1 MYIKCNAFFNFHK
14 HSLSEATHAYNCLLK
29 APAWQRQRPT
39 KEAQTM
45 REAIQVVSVNIG
57 KSAPVNDGEGVY
69 ESGIFKHPVLGPVA
83 VTESGLDGDA
93 IVDMKFHGGPDQ
105 AVYVYNTED
114 YEWWAAQMDRDF
126 FPGLFGENLTVS
138 GLPSNLSI
146 GDRLLIGDVVLE
158 ATSARIP
165 CNTLAARMGDTG
177 FGMAFRK
184 AERPGV
190 YFRVLNPGLIAAD
203 DAVTLIESGDSHVT
217 IVDLFRFGFS
227 KTADAATLR
236 RYLEAPLAER
246 VREQV
251 TAALEAI
258 DSP

>member
-1 MYIKCNAFFNFHK
+1 
-14 HSLSEATHAYNCLLK
+14 
-29 APAWQRQRPT
+29 
-39 KEAQTM
+39 M
-45 REAIQVVSVNIG
+45 REAIQVISVNIG
-57 KSAPVNDGEGVY
+57 ESEALHDGNSVY
-69 ESGIFKHPVLGPVA
+69 ESGICKRPVPGPVA
-83 VTESGLDGDA
+83 VTETGLDGDA
-93 IVDMKFHGGPDQ
+93 IVDMKYHGGPDQ
-105 AVYVYNTED
+105 AIYLYNAED

-165 CNTLAARMGDTG
+165 CNTLAARMGDAG

-184 AERPGV
+184 AERPGA
-190 YFRVLNPGLIAAD
+190 YFRVLNPGQVAAA
-203 DAVTLIESGDSHVT
+203 DAVTLIESGDSNVT

-251 TAALEAI
+251 IAALDAI

>member
-1 MYIKCNAFFNFHK
+1 
-14 HSLSEATHAYNCLLK
+14 
-29 APAWQRQRPT
+29 
-39 KEAQTM
+39 M
-45 REAIQVVSVNIG
+45 RETIQVISVNIG
-57 KSAPVNDGEGVY
+57 ESAAVHDGNSVY
-69 ESGIFKHPVLGPVA
+69 ESGIFKRPVAGPVA
-83 VTESGLDGDA
+83 VTEAGLEGDA
-93 IVDMKFHGGPDQ
+93 IVDKKYHGGPDQ
-105 AVYVYNTED
+105 AIYVYNAED

-126 FPGLFGENLTVS
+126 FPGLFGENLTIS

-158 ATSARIP
+158 ATAARIP

-184 AERPGV
+184 AERPGT

-203 DAVTLIESGDSHVT
+203 DAVTLIESGDSRVT

-227 KTADAATLR
+227 KTADEATLS
-236 RYLEAPLAER
+236 RYLEAPLAGR

-251 TAALEAI
+251 VAALDAL

>member
-1 MYIKCNAFFNFHK
+1 
-14 HSLSEATHAYNCLLK
+14 
-29 APAWQRQRPT
+29 
-39 KEAQTM
+39 M
-45 REAIQVVSVNIG
+45 REAIQVISVNIG
-57 KSAPVNDGEGVY
+57 ESAAVNDGDSVY
-69 ESGIFKHPVLGPVA
+69 ESGIFKRPVLGPVA
-83 VTESGLDGDA
+83 VTETGLDGDA

-105 AVYVYNTED
+105 AIYIYNAED

-138 GLPSNLSI
+138 GLPSNLSV

-158 ATSARIP
+158 ATAARIP
-165 CNTLAARMGDTG
+165 CNTLAARMGDSG

-184 AERPGV
+184 AERPGT

-203 DAVTLIESGDSHVT
+203 DAVTLIESGDSRVT

-227 KTADAATLR
+227 NTNDAATLR
-236 RYLEAPLAER
+236 RYLDAPLAER

-251 TAALEAI
+251 IAALDAI
-258 DSP
+258 ESNSI

>member
-1 MYIKCNAFFNFHK
+1 
-14 HSLSEATHAYNCLLK
+14 
-29 APAWQRQRPT
+29 
-39 KEAQTM
+39 M

-227 KTADAATLR
+227 KTTDAATLR

>member
-1 MYIKCNAFFNFHK
+1 
-14 HSLSEATHAYNCLLK
+14 
-29 APAWQRQRPT
+29 
-39 KEAQTM
+39 M

-57 KSAPVNDGEGVY
+57 ESAAVHDGSSVY
-69 ESGIFKHPVLGPVA
+69 ESGIFKRPVAGPVA
-83 VTESGLDGDA
+83 VTAAGLDGDA
-93 IVDMKFHGGPDQ
+93 IVDMKFHGGADQ
-105 AVYVYNTED
+105 AIYLYNAED
-114 YEWWAAQMDRDF
+114 YAWWATQMDRDF
-126 FPGLFGENLTVS
+126 SPGLFGENLTVS

-190 YFRVLNPGLIAAD
+190 YFRVLNPGLVAAG
-203 DAVTLIESGDSHVT
+203 DAVTLIESGDSRVT
-217 IVDLFRFGFS
+217 VVDLFRFGFS
-227 KTADAATLR
+227 KNGDAASLQ
-236 RYLEAPLAER
+236 RYLDAPIAER

-251 TAALEAI
+251 IAALDALEQA
-258 DSP
+258 